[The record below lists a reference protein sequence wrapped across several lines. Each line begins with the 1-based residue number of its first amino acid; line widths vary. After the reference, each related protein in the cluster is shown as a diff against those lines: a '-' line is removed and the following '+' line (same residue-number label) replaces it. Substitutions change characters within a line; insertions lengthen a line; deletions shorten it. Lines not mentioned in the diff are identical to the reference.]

1 MRWQWYAENA
11 AAETLSP
18 QKQITTAKLI
28 MLLLVIEAAPLS
40 SANQNASREFS
51 SLGKLYEHAAKC

>member
-11 AAETLSP
+11 AAEALSP
-18 QKQITTAKLI
+18 QKQIATAKLI

-40 SANQNASREFS
+40 SANQNASGELS